1 MVSKDISRLFDL
13 TGKVAVV
20 TGGNGGI
27 GFGMAEA
34 IAGGGARVIIVG
46 RNEEKNAAAVKAIE
60 SKGGTASALV
70 ADIRDEASCKEAFE
84 KAAGQHGK
92 IDILVNNAGI
102 SIRKKPETYSMA
114 EWHSVVDTN
123 LTATF
128 IFSQLAHPVMKQA
141 GGGKII
147 NIGSMMSIFGTPLSA
162 PYAASKGG
170 IVQLTR
176 ALATAWATDGIQ
188 VNAVLPGYIDTDLT
202 KKARTQVP
210 NLNER
215 VIDRTPAA
223 RWGLPTDFAG
233 ITVFLAGAASD
244 FITGTA
250 IPVDGGYSI
259 KA

>member
-1 MVSKDISRLFDL
+1 MVTNEIAKLFDL
-13 TGKVAVV
+13 TGKVALV

-27 GFGMAEA
+27 GFGMASA
-34 IAGGGARVIIVG
+34 IAGAGATLFIVG
-46 RNEEKNAAAVKAIE
+46 RNAEKNASAVKAIE
-60 SKGGTASALV
+60 TAGGTAASTI
-70 ADIRDEASCKEAFE
+70 ADIRDEASCK
-84 KAAGQHGK
+84 AAVDECAKRFGT

-102 SIRKKPETYSMA
+102 SIRKKPETYTMA
-114 EWHSVVDTN
+114 EWHAVVDTN
-123 LTATF
+123 LTASF
-128 IFSQLAHPVMKQA
+128 MFSQMAHPLMKQN
-141 GGGKII
+141 GRGKII
-147 NIGSMMSIFGTPLSA
+147 NVGSMMSIFGTPLSV

-170 IVQLTR
+170 VVQMTR

-202 KKARTQVP
+202 KMARTQVP

-223 RWGLPTDFAG
+223 RWGLPDDFAG
-233 ITVFLAGAASD
+233 ITVFLSSSASD